1 MFYAEFYILYKFD
14 NFLCFVNYRPSK
26 LCGKDVIPIYVT
38 SVYQTKYK
46 SYVLNYGVKSRGP
59 VFYF

>member
-26 LCGKDVIPIYVT
+26 LCGKDVIPIYVM

-46 SYVLNYGVKSRGP
+46 SYVLN
-59 VFYF
+59 